1 MHHIHRSFAGLAL
14 LPLLALLACGGTI
27 AGGASPSPPASP
39 SGQRVQVALT
49 DFQITPAHISVHQGA
64 VVFQVTNRGKTP
76 HNLTLRTP
84 AGSIAGR
91 TPDLAPGRSAA
102 LPLDLAAGTYTSFC
116 SLPGHESLGM
126 RETVT
131 VDG

>member
-1 MHHIHRSFAGLAL
+1 MHYVRRSFAALPL
-14 LPLLALLACGGTI
+14 LPLLALVACGGAT
-27 AGGASPSPPASP
+27 AGGVSSSPPASP
-39 SGQRVQVALT
+39 SGQHVQVALT
-49 DFQITPAHISVHQGA
+49 DFQISPAQISVHRGA
-64 VVFQVTNRGKTP
+64 IVLQVTNRGKTP

-84 AGSIAGR
+84 AGSIVGR